1 MNTKRK
7 KITFS
12 QKEKEILQLISNG
25 YTSNEIATEL
35 NISFASVQSAVREM
49 LNKTLILNRA
59 QLVRYGFEQGY
70 LK

>member
-7 KITFS
+7 NITFS